1 MTPATQRIRFRLTLA
16 LLMVLPLPPECAR
29 AQSTSNIA
37 PRMSLTGQVESA
49 RAATL
54 CAVLPLGANLGFAGL
69 SVADADI
76 GAGLMHARVEL
87 EPSLT
92 SNASVLI
99 PGLAALPGVEI
110 LREAPDRIRFN
121 APLSSVNQAFA
132 ALEYRDASDG
142 DMLDLIADDL
152 QLPPLSAEIRLHLA
166 ADPKA
171 TKAVFSPCRPPPD
184 LRAESDTGSSD
195 ADDITLAGP
204 LQFDVSGMQAGD
216 SVDLLN
222 DGVLVSSTIAAG
234 DSTVVTDP
242 SPVAGLTSLYAV
254 SINGDAGS
262 ASWSVA
268 VVAAEIFA
276 NGFETPA
283 RR

>member
-1 MTPATQRIRFRLTLA
+1 MSCVTHRTGFMLGLA
-16 LLMVLPLPPECAR
+16 LLIALPLPPELAR

-37 PRMSLTGQVESA
+37 PRISFAGHVASA

-54 CAVLPLGANLGFAGL
+54 CALLPLGSNVSFAGL
-69 SVADADI
+69 SVADADLE
-76 GAGLMHARVEL
+76 AGLMHARVEL
-87 EPSLT
+87 EPSVT

-99 PGLAALPGVEI
+99 PGLAALPGVVI

-132 ALEYRDASDG
+132 ALEYRDASEG

-152 QLPPLSAEIRLHLA
+152 QLPPLTAEIRLHVA

-171 TKAVFSPCRPPPD
+171 GSAVFSPCRPPPD
-184 LRAESDTGSSD
+184 LRADSDTGTSD
-195 ADDITLAGP
+195 EDDITLASA
-204 LQFDVSGMQAGD
+204 LQFDVGGVQAGD
-216 SVDLLN
+216 TVDLLN
-222 DGVLVSSTIAAG
+222 DGELISSAVSAG

-242 SPVAGLTSLYAV
+242 APVAGLTSLYAV
-254 SINGDAGS
+254 SVNGDAGS
-262 ASWSVA
+262 ASWSIA
-268 VVAAEIFA
+268 VVAAEVFA
-276 NGFETPA
+276 DGFETPA

>member
-1 MTPATQRIRFRLTLA
+1 MTCVTHRTGFMLELA
-16 LLMVLPLPPECAR
+16 LLLALPLPPELAR

-37 PRMSLTGQVESA
+37 PRISLAGQIEPA

-54 CAVLPLGANLGFAGL
+54 CAVMPLGANFSFADL
-69 SVADADI
+69 SVADADV
-76 GAGLMHARVEL
+76 GAGLMHARIEL

-184 LRAESDTGSSD
+184 LRAESDTGNSH

-204 LQFDVSGMQAGD
+204 LQFDVGGVQAGD
-216 SVDLLN
+216 TIDLLN

-234 DSTVVTDP
+234 ESAVVTDP
-242 SPVAGLTSLYAV
+242 APVAELTSLYAV
-254 SINGDAGS
+254 SVNGDAGS

-268 VVAAEIFA
+268 IVAAEVFA
-276 NGFETPA
+276 DGFETPA
-283 RR
+283 QR